1 MESLQTIFE
10 RTKVQFSQR
19 LPFVIY
25 SKPGQNRLNAYF
37 QKNAKIYLAEHFTE
51 TGFVFAPFN
60 GTKYI
65 LIPENESEIKT
76 ADFVASENY
85 AVIPELTTNQTG
97 ETNFKNLVQKGIDAI
112 NSGQFGKVVLSRK
125 EIIALENADFLL
137 LFEKL
142 LYTYP
147 TAFRYCWF
155 HPEIGLWLGATP
167 ERLLKSES
175 NKFYTMALAGTQ
187 KFEGMDDVEWQQ
199 KERTEQRFVTDF
211 IIENLEDAV
220 SEVTVSKP
228 YTAKAG
234 NLLHLKTDI
243 EGIMNDDANLKQVVE
258 ILHPTPAVCG
268 FPKAEAKAFI
278 LANEGYD
285 REYYSGFLGELN
297 HDFENG
303 KTGTDLYV
311 NLRCMQVKADSA
323 HLYMGCGIT
332 KDSNPKKEY
341 LETVNKSMTMK
352 KIIL

>member
-1 MESLQTIFE
+1 LEALHTIIE
-10 RTKVQFSQR
+10 RAKIHFSSR

-25 SKPGQNRLNAYF
+25 CKPGQNQVNAFF
-37 QKNAKIYLAEHFTE
+37 QKNSKLYLAKDFTE
-51 TGFVFAPFN
+51 TGFVLAPFD
-60 GTKYI
+60 GKKYV
-65 LIPENESEIKT
+65 LIPEHGSEIKT
-76 ADFVASENY
+76 ADFVANENY
-85 AVIPELTTNQTG
+85 VAIPELTTNQTG
-97 ETNFKNLVQKGIDAI
+97 KTDFENLVQKGINAI
-112 NSGQFGKVVLSRK
+112 KAGHFEKVVLSRK
-125 EIIALENADFLL
+125 ETISLENADFLS

-142 LYTYP
+142 LQTYP

-167 ERLLKSES
+167 ERLLKSE
-175 NKFYTMALAGTQ
+175 NKKFYTMALAGTQ
-187 KFEGMDDVEWQQ
+187 KFEDTENVEWQQ
-199 KERTEQRFVTDF
+199 KEKAEQRFVTDF

-220 SEVTVSKP
+220 SEIAVSKP

-243 EGIMNDDANLKQVVE
+243 EGVLNDTANLKQVVE

-285 REYYSGFLGELN
+285 REYYSGFLGESN
-297 HDFENG
+297 HNFENG

-311 NLRCMQVKADSA
+311 NLRCMQLKGNEA

-332 KDSNPKKEY
+332 NDSDPEKEY
-341 LETVNKSMTMK
+341 LETVNKSMTIK
-352 KIIL
+352 KII